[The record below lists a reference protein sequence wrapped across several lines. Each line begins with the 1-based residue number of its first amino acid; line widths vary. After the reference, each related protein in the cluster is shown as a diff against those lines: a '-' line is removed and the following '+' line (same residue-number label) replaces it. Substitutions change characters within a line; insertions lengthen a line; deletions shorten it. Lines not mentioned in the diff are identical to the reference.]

1 MKALLTKQLFVLFSL
16 PILIVIILSFFITK
30 DVINTIG
37 FSRTIQWSVWD
48 KYLGDSFYNFSV
60 FIMTYLTYFIG
71 YFIIF
76 LMRRTTNYYLSWIHF
91 SLAIF
96 NLILVCIAP
105 EFYILIPISII
116 CFIIFIFNIFKTTKV
131 QQQSTKQQSTI

>member
-1 MKALLTKQLFVLFSL
+1 MKTLITKQLFVLFSL

-30 DVINTIG
+30 HVIGTIG
-37 FSRTIQWSVWD
+37 FSRTIQWSIWD

-60 FIMTYLTYFIG
+60 FIMTYLTYSIG

-76 LMRRTTNYYLSWIHF
+76 LMRRTTNYYLSWIHL

-96 NLILVCIAP
+96 NLILLCINP
-105 EFYILIPISII
+105 ESYILIPVSVI
-116 CFIIFIFNIFKTTKV
+116 CFIIFIFNIFKTTKSN
-131 QQQSTKQQSTI
+131 QQQSTI